1 MDQRIVYN
9 YSQIPN
15 GKKLLNTIKAT
26 RFNLDT
32 MRFTG
37 KIKRE
42 DPVKQRKIMVIV
54 GKNLEYAQYSI
65 I

>member
-1 MDQRIVYN
+1 MYQSIVYN

-15 GKKLLNTIKAT
+15 GKKLLNIIKAT
-26 RFNLDT
+26 RFILDT

-42 DPVKQRKIMVIV
+42 DPVKQRKIMAIV
-54 GKNLEYAQYSI
+54 GKNFEYAQYSI